1 MGTSLVIKSLVVA
14 ALLAVVASLG
24 VALFGLVRDKGR
36 STRMVKALTFRIAL
50 SIALFVLLMIGIFSG
65 VIVPHGVTP

>member
-1 MGTSLVIKSLVVA
+1 MTPSIVKAAVVLALVF
-14 ALLAVVASLG
+14 VVASLG
-24 VALFGLVRDKGR
+24 MALFGLVHDRGR

-50 SIALFVLLMIGIFSG
+50 SIGLFVLLMVGIFSG